1 MTVAGPRLMV
11 SEIQTCGYEGLSVG
25 EFVKRLTAAGTKTV
39 IDVRANPLVRWHGFP
54 DRVRSVKG
62 VLLRFNSP
70 VAQLDRA
77 LPSEGTCQVG

>member
-39 IDVRANPLVRWHGFP
+39 IDVRAIRWF
-54 DRVRSVKG
+54 V
-62 VLLRFNSP
+62 
-70 VAQLDRA
+70 
-77 LPSEGTCQVG
+77 GTVSQTV